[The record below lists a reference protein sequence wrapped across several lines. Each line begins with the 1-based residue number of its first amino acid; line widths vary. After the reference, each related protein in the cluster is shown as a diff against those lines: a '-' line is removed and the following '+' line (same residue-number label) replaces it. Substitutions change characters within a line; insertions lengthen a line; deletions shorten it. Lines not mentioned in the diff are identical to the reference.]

1 MIDFAK
7 MLEPKE
13 QTCFICAVPFVGVRR
28 LCGEARCEA
37 LWKEHVRDV
46 ERLYPSRS
54 LPRGA
59 VFKIDFSAVAGA
71 DPEASSG
78 S

>member
-1 MIDFAK
+1 MKI
-7 MLEPKE
+7 EPKE
-13 QTCFICAVPFVGVRR
+13 QTCFICGVSFVGVRR
-28 LCGEARCEA
+28 LCGDEHCEA

-46 ERLYPSRS
+46 ERWYPQL

-59 VFKIDFSAVAGA
+59 VFKIDFSAVAGT